1 MRSQVGLP
9 PHVLPYVWVITNI
22 PPGTPSWTLSPAFDR
37 RNPLE
42 TVYIIFEGI
51 GHLSYYDVKDLDPP
65 KLVTR
70 AMLKPIPVHI
80 VLPWEIHQEQD
91 AKVQP
96 FMYPELLW
104 NAQKGVS
111 LLSPTP
117 PSIEDPLERQL
128 RIYADELRALATGSR
143 SKKTALPAA
152 TTRRFGGAAGAA
164 EYLGS
169 LTEEEAI
176 HWITQTTQDKKRLE
190 DGTLWSDPTAEDICW
205 FIKRHY
211 VRFEQGLDVFPQII
225 FIVPYEEFPKGP
237 VYPGLTARMSY
248 KDVPEWMRAREQR
261 AKTALQWRARRELF
275 DECGGDFDQV
285 MGGRLPLLWH
295 RYPPLPEEDGAA
307 PAPSSSGSG
316 ERFKNYQ
323 QQQSDIKD
331 TRDIEDLIDKSPP
344 CLAAL
349 LRQKRWYKDGERR
362 QIVYQLRVGGASESL
377 VERVFQRAE
386 SHSCGDDGSWDYRYA
401 WRTPETF
408 AQACST
414 VIRNTNTPNHAP
426 CLTCVYSREDD
437 PRGRCLQEMQR
448 RFPAKAKGI
457 RRMNFPHQ
465 WFTSAAAASSGG
477 SGGK

>member
-1 MRSQVGLP
+1 MGVCPKEMRSQVGLDAIP

-22 PPGTPSWTLSPAFDR
+22 PPGTASWTLSPAFDR

-65 KLVTR
+65 RLITR
-70 AMLKPIPVHI
+70 AMLKPIPVYI
-80 VLPWEIHQEQD
+80 VLPWEIHQEEQD
-91 AKVQP
+91 AQVQP

-104 NAQKGVS
+104 NAQKDVC
-111 LLSPTP
+111 LLSPTTD
-117 PSIEDPLERQL
+117 DPLERQL

-143 SKKTALPAA
+143 SKRALAQAP
-152 TTRRFGGAAGAA
+152 T
-164 EYLGS
+164 LS

-190 DGTLWSDPTAEDICW
+190 DGTLWSDPTAEDIRW
-205 FIKRHY
+205 FIKRHD

-225 FIVPYEEFPKGP
+225 FVVPYEEFPKGP
-237 VYPGLTARMSY
+237 VYPGLTARLSY

-261 AKTALQWRARRELF
+261 AKIALQWRARRELF
-275 DECGGDFDQV
+275 DEYGGDFDQV

-295 RYPPLPEEDGAA
+295 RYPQEEEDAGAAA
-307 PAPSSSGSG
+307 PASSG
-316 ERFKNYQ
+316 ERFQNYQ
-323 QQQSDIKD
+323 QQNVRSDIKD

-344 CLAAL
+344 CVAAL

-362 QIVYQLRVGGASESL
+362 QIVYQLRAGGASESL

-401 WRTPETF
+401 WRTEKTF

-437 PRGRCLQEMQR
+437 PRGHCLQEMQR

-457 RRMNFPHQ
+457 RRLNFPHQ
-465 WFTSAAAASSGG
+465 WYTSAAASGG

>member
-1 MRSQVGLP
+1 MKSQVGLSTIP
-9 PHVLPYVWVITNI
+9 PHVLPYVWLITNI

-42 TVYIIFEGI
+42 TVYIVFEGI

-65 KLVTR
+65 RLVTR
-70 AMLKPIPVHI
+70 AMLKPIPVHF
-80 VLPWEIHQEQD
+80 VLPWEIHQED
-91 AKVQP
+91 AEVQP

-104 NAQKGVS
+104 NAQKDVS

-117 PSIEDPLERQL
+117 PSTEDPLERQL

-143 SKKTALPAA
+143 SKQRSAA
-152 TTRRFGGAAGAA
+152 VPPIF
-164 EYLGS
+164 S
-169 LTEEEAI
+169 LSEEEAI
-176 HWITQTTQDKKRLE
+176 HWITQTSQDKKRLE
-190 DGTLWSDPTAEDICW
+190 DGSLWSDPTAEDIRW
-205 FIKRHY
+205 FIARHN

-225 FIVPYEEFPKGP
+225 FTVPYEEFPKGP
-237 VYPGLTARMSY
+237 VYPGLTARLSY

-295 RYPPLPEEDGAA
+295 RYSPLHEEEGAGAA
-307 PAPSSSGSG
+307 ALAPSSSSGG
-316 ERFKNYQ
+316 ERFQNHQ
-323 QQQSDIKD
+323 QQNVRSDIKE

-344 CLAAL
+344 CVAAL

-377 VERVFQRAE
+377 VERIFQRAE
-386 SHSCGDDGSWDYRYA
+386 SHSCGDDGSWDYKYA
-401 WRTPETF
+401 WRTKETF

-426 CLTCVYSREDD
+426 CLTCVFSKEDD

-457 RRMNFPHQ
+457 RRLNFPHQ
-465 WFTSAAAASSGG
+465 WFTSAAASGGG